1 MKGPKNIL
9 FLKETGSTQDTLRD
23 WIRKYS
29 LFPVIVSSEQTNGRG
44 QRGSVWQSNKG
55 GLWFSLSLGEPLNF
69 KESLL
74 PLICSYSVLKVLEKM
89 GSDPLI
95 KWPNDIILMGK
106 KVSGILVEKF
116 SFKGSFYYICGFG
129 INVNNEINVENIR
142 YPAINLKSVF
152 NDHIG
157 INELLM
163 DILDVFENIIDNFSL
178 SFFDMILKDINKKLY
193 LKNEFVQLEKNSE
206 TISNVI
212 LDSIGSQ
219 GELVYILNGEY
230 CSMYSGRIIF

>member
-1 MKGPKNIL
+1 MKEIKNIL

-23 WIRKYS
+23 WIRKYR
-29 LFPVIVSSEQTNGRG
+29 LFPVVVSSEQTNGRG

-55 GLWFSLSLGEPLNF
+55 GLWFSLSLNEPLDF

-74 PLICSYSVLKVLEKM
+74 PLICSYAVLKVLDKI
-89 GSDPLI
+89 GLDSLI

-106 KVSGILVEKF
+106 KVAGILVEKF
-116 SFKGSFYYICGFG
+116 SLNGSFYYICGFG
-129 INVNNEINVENIR
+129 INVNNEINIENIR
-142 YPAINLKSVF
+142 YPAINLKSVC
-152 NDHIG
+152 NDHID
-157 INELLM
+157 INEILM
-163 DILDVFENIIDNFSL
+163 NILDVFENIINNFSPG
-178 SFFDMILKDINKKLY
+178 FFDMILKDINNKLY
-193 LKNEFVQLEKNSE
+193 LKNEFVQIEKNSE

-230 CSMYSGRIIF
+230 CSLYSGRIIF

>member
-55 GLWFSLSLGEPLNF
+55 GLWFSLSLGETLNF